1 MEYQEFFQ
9 RIKAD
14 LKQAL
19 PEELQ
24 NVEIGERQVDKLQGL
39 SYYGLE
45 IKPARSQMSM
55 TMDLR
60 SFYGAGVDESNYD
73 EVLGSVA
80 TEVLEILSF
89 PQRIKLK
96 NSSIMKR

>member
-39 SYYGLE
+39 LWS
-45 IKPARSQMSM
+45 
-55 TMDLR
+55 
-60 SFYGAGVDESNYD
+60 
-73 EVLGSVA
+73 
-80 TEVLEILSF
+80 
-89 PQRIKLK
+89 
-96 NSSIMKR
+96 